1 MAISLEAL
9 VTRLQNAVP
18 AEDGVPGDEQ
28 YEQAVE
34 DAVADYSNRNP
45 LRRLATLSIRSGV
58 ATYDLP
64 ADFLKIITLQSLT
77 SQDGVIVTGAGL
89 IPVSNTYRERYYV
102 TGRRQITFSPT
113 PQYTVDRNLW
123 YAAAHALDD
132 GDEYPD
138 MTDGDAAIVMLKAR
152 SLALDLQ
159 ANSAAGEGWMYQV
172 GDEKVDKR
180 GKVENTRQA
189 ARDLE
194 AQYLEAVQAAIG
206 AVGMRADYDL
216 LGR

>member
-1 MAISLEAL
+1 MAVSLEAL
-9 VTRLQNAVP
+9 VTRLKGDVA
-18 AEDGVPGDEQ
+18 ARDGVPSDAQ

-34 DAVADYSNRNP
+34 DAVADYSRRNP
-45 LRRLATLSIRSGV
+45 LRRAFTLSIVGGT

-64 ADFLKIITLQSLT
+64 DDFLKVITLESLT
-77 SQDGVIVTGAGL
+77 SSDGVIVSPSGL
-89 IPVSNTYRERYYV
+89 IPVSATYRERYYV
-102 TGRRQITFSPT
+102 AGAQITFSPT
-113 PQYTVDRNLW
+113 PQYTAGRDLW
-123 YAAAHALDD
+123 YAAAHVLDD
-132 GDEYPD
+132 GDNEYPD
-138 MTDGDAAIVMLKAR
+138 MADGDAAIVMLKAR

-159 ANSAAGEGWMYQV
+159 ANSMAGDGWMYQV

-194 AQYLEAVQAAIG
+194 TQYLQAIEAAIG

>member
-1 MAISLEAL
+1 MAVSLATL
-9 VTRLQNAVP
+9 TARLQGAV
-18 AEDGVPGDEQ
+18 AARDGVPSDTQ
-28 YEQAVE
+28 YRQAVE
-34 DAVADYSNRNP
+34 EAVADYSRRNP
-45 LRRLATLSIRSGV
+45 LRRLATLSIQSGV

-77 SQDGVIVTGAGL
+77 ASDGVIVSGAGL
-89 IPVSNTYRERYYV
+89 IPVSPSYRERYYV
-102 TGRRQITFSPT
+102 AGRRQITFSPT
-113 PQYTVDRNLW
+113 PQYTASRDLW
-123 YAAAHALDD
+123 YAAAHALD

-138 MTDGDAAIVMLKAR
+138 MTDGDAAIVLLKAR
-152 SLALDLQ
+152 SAALDLQ

-194 AQYLEAVQAAIG
+194 AQYLEAVRAAIG
-206 AVGMRADYDL
+206 AVGMRADYDS

>member
-1 MAISLEAL
+1 MAVSLEAL
-9 VTRLQNAVP
+9 VARLQNAVP
-18 AEDGVPGDEQ
+18 AEDEVPGDTQ

-34 DAVADYSNRNP
+34 DAVADYSRRNP
-45 LRRLATLSIRSGV
+45 LRRLATLSIRSGT

-64 ADFLKIITLQSLT
+64 ADFLKIITLESLT

-89 IPVSNTYRERYYV
+89 IPVSATYRERYCV
-102 TGRRQITFSPT
+102 TGRRQITFSPA

-123 YAAAHALDD
+123 YAAAHVLDD
-132 GDEYPD
+132 GEYPD
-138 MTDGDAAIVMLKAR
+138 MTAEDAAIVMLKAR

-159 ANSAAGEGWMYQV
+159 ANSVAGDGWMYQI

-194 AQYLEAVQAAIG
+194 TQYLEAVQAAIG